1 MTVRNLS
8 TRRTIEVDRAWF
20 VPGIPVTEDDAPLPH
35 RIPPRG
41 TWKGW
46 AAGNAFDLSHGEP
59 GRLGRVRLKSGQ
71 EYRSEPA
78 REVPLPVHATGEP
91 PTQPPPLASDGPPP
105 T

>member
-1 MTVRNLS
+1 MTVKNLS
-8 TRRTIEVDRAWF
+8 NRRTIEVGEAWF

-35 RIPPRG
+35 LIPPRG
-41 TWKGW
+41 KWKGW
-46 AAGNAFDLSHGEP
+46 AAGDAFDPSLGEP

-78 REVPLPVHATGEP
+78 REVPLPVHASEEP
-91 PTQPPPLASDGPPP
+91 RIQTPPRAPGGPPS